1 MLGGGRRLFFHLK
14 NMLQKIIEFSIKNK
28 LVIGLFTVALVAW
41 GVYNLKRLPI
51 DAVPDITNNQVQVIT
66 VSPSLGAQEVERLI
80 SFPVEQAVASVP
92 GVTEIRSFSRFG
104 LSLVTV
110 VFDEDRDIYWAR
122 QQISEKLK
130 EAEDLIPAGMGS
142 PTLAPISS
150 GLGEIYQY
158 ELRPAP
164 GYETKYD
171 ATELRT
177 IQDWIV
183 RRQLLGTPGVAE
195 VSSFGGNL
203 KQYEVAIN
211 PEKLRSFNLTIAD
224 IFTALEKNNSNAGGA
239 YIEKDPNAYFIRT
252 EGLVKTPEDIGRV
265 VVTNTAGGAPVL
277 IRDVAEVREG
287 TAIRYGAMVNEQGEV
302 AGGIVMMLKGENS
315 SQVIERVK
323 EKVAEIRKTLPEG
336 VVLEPFLD
344 RTKLVDRAI
353 STVQKNLA
361 EGALI
366 VVFVLVLL
374 LGNLR
379 AGLLVASV
387 IPLAMLFAISL
398 MNVFGVSGNLMSLGA
413 LDFGLIVDGAVIIVE
428 SVIHSI
434 QVSKYKETGITK
446 LSRAQM
452 NDEVQNSAGKMMG
465 FASFGQIIILIVYL
479 PILALV
485 GIEGKMF
492 KPMAQTVSFAILGAF
507 LLSLT
512 YVPMMASL
520 VLSRNTNHKE
530 NISDKIMKAI
540 NRAYQPMLNFAL
552 RAKALVLALA
562 IGMFALSLVL
572 FTQMGGEF
580 IPSLDEG
587 DFAIETRVL
596 TGSSLNETI
605 KVVQKASKVLK
616 ESFPEVEKVV
626 TKIGSA
632 EVPTEPNPV
641 ELGDMI
647 VVLKDRDE
655 WTSASSREELANK
668 ISDVLH
674 QNLPQATFGVQ
685 QPIQMRFNELMTGA
699 RQDVVLKIYGEDMD
713 QLAGYAQKIGKLV
726 QPIEGA
732 QDLYIEEMSGLPQVV
747 VAFDR
752 ESIARYGLTIED
764 VNRTVTAAFA
774 GEVAGQV
781 YEGEKRFDLVVR
793 LNRQNRQDIADVQ
806 RLYVSNAAGL
816 QIPLEQIAKV
826 EMQESPN
833 QIQRDGTRRRISI
846 GFNVRNRDVQSIVA
860 EIQQKIENQLKLA
873 PGYTITYGGQFQNLI
888 EAKERLSV
896 AVPLALGLIF
906 LLLFFAFRSIKQSIL
921 IFTAIPL
928 SAIGGVFALLLR
940 GMPFSISAGVGFIA
954 LFGVA
959 VLNGIVMIG
968 YFNQLKTGGMTNLEQ
983 IIREGT
989 AARLRPIIM
998 TAMVASLGFLPMAL
1012 SNSAGAEVQ
1021 KPLATVVIGGLI
1033 SATLL
1038 TLVVLPIIY
1047 YFSEKGLVG
1056 LRKTAALWLL
1066 PFFLALPMASQAQ
1079 ETPAQTLSLAQV
1091 LDLAQQHN
1099 QQLRIAALD
1108 VEMRGV
1114 LQKTAVD
1121 LPKTD
1126 VSYSQ
1131 GQLNSPVTDDRVG
1144 VSQTLPLP
1152 TVWKAQGKLLQEQKS
1167 LSEQQLALQ
1176 RHEVA
1181 LQVKQAYARL
1191 AFLHQAH
1198 QLLQRQDS
1206 IFQVLERAAEVRF
1219 RTGETG
1225 MLEKTTATTQR
1236 LELTDRLRQNQSALA
1251 VAQAQLNALI
1261 QAPEP
1266 LRFTPQPL
1274 QPDSIALGTDP
1285 GSHPLLQV
1293 YQQQIAVADRERQV
1307 EKTKLAPEVTL
1318 GYFNQSLIGTYDIN
1332 GRVETAADRGRRFQG
1347 VEAGLAVP
1355 LWQGPQRARVK
1366 AAALGKQAAEATLQH
1381 QQHQLQSEWQAAQ
1394 ETHRQL
1400 GQSLQFYRQQVLVN
1414 ARLALTQADKAY
1426 RSGEASYLSYLQA
1439 ADQQLRTQQNY
1450 LQLLLDYQ
1458 LNVFQ
1463 LQYLGGS

>member
-1 MLGGGRRLFFHLK
+1 
-14 NMLQKIIEFSIKNK
+14 MLQKIIEFSIKNK
-28 LVIGLFTVALVAW
+28 LVIGLLTVALVAW
-41 GVYNLKRLPI
+41 GVYNVQRLPI

-80 SFPVEQAVASVP
+80 SFPVEQSVASVP

-122 QQISEKLK
+122 QQITEKLK
-130 EAEDLIPAGMGS
+130 EAEEQIPEGMGS

-158 ELRPAP
+158 ELRPAA
-164 GYETKYD
+164 GYESKYN

-195 VSSFGGNL
+195 VSSFGGKL

-211 PEKLRSFNLTIAD
+211 PEKLRSFNLTITH
-224 IFTALEKNNSNAGGA
+224 IFNALEKNNANAGGA

-252 EGLVKTPEDIGRV
+252 EGLVKGPEDIGRI

-287 TAIRYGAMVNEQGEV
+287 SAIRYGAMVNEQGEV

-315 SQVIERVK
+315 SQVIQRVK
-323 EKVAEIRKTLPEG
+323 DKVAEIRKTLPKG

-344 RTKLVDRAI
+344 RTKLVNRAI
-353 STVQKNLA
+353 NTVETNLA

-374 LGNLR
+374 LGNWR

-428 SVIHSI
+428 AVIHSI
-434 QVSKYKETGITK
+434 HTSEYAQQGVFR
-446 LSRAQM
+446 LSRKQM
-452 NDEVQNSAGKMMG
+452 DDEVQGSASKMMG

-520 VLSRNTNHKE
+520 VLSRKTQHKE
-530 NISDKIMKAI
+530 NISDRIMQAI
-540 NRAYQPMLNFAL
+540 NRAYQPLLNFAL
-552 RAKALVLALA
+552 RAKTLVLGIAL
-562 IGMFALSLVL
+562 GLFALSLVL

-605 KVVQKASKVLK
+605 EVVQKASKLLK
-616 ESFPEVEKVV
+616 QTFPEVEKVV

-647 VVLKDRDE
+647 VVLKERDQ
-655 WTSASSREELANK
+655 WTSASSRVELANK
-668 ISDVLH
+668 MSDVLH

-713 QLAGYAQKIGKLV
+713 QLALYAQKTGKLV

-747 VAFDR
+747 VQYDR
-752 ESIARYGLTIED
+752 EQIARYGLTIED

-774 GEVAGQV
+774 GEIAGQV

-793 LNRQNRQDIADVQ
+793 LNQQNRQDISDVQ
-806 RLYVSNAAGL
+806 RLYVSNKNGL
-816 QIPLEQIAKV
+816 QIPLEHIAQV
-826 EMQESPN
+826 EMKEGPN
-833 QIQRDGTRRRISI
+833 QIQRDGTRRRITI
-846 GFNVRNRDVQSIVA
+846 GFNVRNRDVQSIVT
-860 EIQQKIENQLKLA
+860 EIQQKIEAQIQLP
-873 PGYTITYGGQFQNLI
+873 PGYTITYGGEFQNLI

-896 AVPLALGLIF
+896 AVPLALALIF
-906 LLLFFAFRSIKQSIL
+906 VLLFFAFKSIKQSIL

-940 GMPFSISAGVGFIA
+940 DMPFSISAGVGFIA

-968 YFNQLKTGGMTNLEQ
+968 YFNQLKASGMTNLEQ

-998 TAMVASLGFLPMAL
+998 TATVASLGFLPMAL
-1012 SNSAGAEVQ
+1012 SSSAGAEVQ
-1021 KPLATVVIGGLI
+1021 KPLATVVIGGLL

-1047 YFSEKGLVG
+1047 YFSEKGFGG
-1056 LRKTAALWLL
+1056 LKKSAALWLL
-1066 PFFLALPMASQAQ
+1066 PFGLVLPMTSQAQ
-1079 ETPAQTLSLAQV
+1079 TNPSQTLSLAQV
-1091 LDLAQQHN
+1091 LELAKQHN
-1099 QQLRIAALD
+1099 QQLKSAALE
-1108 VEMRGV
+1108 VEMRGA

-1121 LPKTD
+1121 IPKTE
-1126 VSYSQ
+1126 VTYSQ
-1131 GQLNSPVTDDRVG
+1131 GEINSPVTDDRIG
-1144 VSQTLPLP
+1144 ISQTIPFP
-1152 TVWKAQGKLLQEQKS
+1152 TVWKAQGKLLQDQKN
-1167 LSEQQLALQ
+1167 LSQQQLNLEQ
-1176 RHEVA
+1176 HE
-1181 LQVKQAYARL
+1181 LLYQVKQAYARL

-1225 MLEKTTATTQR
+1225 LLEKTTATTQR

-1251 VAQAQLNALI
+1251 VAQAQLNALV
-1261 QAPEP
+1261 QAPQP
-1266 LRFTPQPL
+1266 LQITPQPL
-1274 QPDSIALGTDP
+1274 QLDSTSFGVAETQN
-1285 GSHPLLQV
+1285 HPLLQV
-1293 YQQQIAVADRERQV
+1293 HQQQIAVADRERQV
-1307 EKTKLAPEVTL
+1307 EKSRLAPDITL

-1332 GRVETAADRGRRFQG
+1332 GRVETAADRSRRFQG
-1347 VEAGLAVP
+1347 VEAGVAVP
-1355 LWQGPQRARVK
+1355 LWQGAQRARVK
-1366 AAALGKQAAEATLQH
+1366 AAALGKQAAEASLQN
-1381 QQHQLQSEWQAAQ
+1381 QQHLLQSEWQAAQ
-1394 ETHRQL
+1394 ETQQRLRQ
-1400 GQSLQFYRQQVLVN
+1400 SVQFYREQVLVN

-1463 LQYLGGS
+1463 LQYLGGN

>member
-1 MLGGGRRLFFHLK
+1 
-14 NMLQKIIEFSIKNK
+14 MLQKIIEFSIKNK
-28 LVIGLFTVALVAW
+28 LVIGLLTVALVAW
-41 GVYNLKRLPI
+41 GVYNVQRLPI

-80 SFPVEQAVASVP
+80 SFPVELSVASVP
-92 GVTEIRSFSRFG
+92 GITEIRSFSRFG

-122 QQISEKLK
+122 QQITEKLK
-130 EAEDLIPAGMGS
+130 EAEEQIPEGMGS
-142 PTLAPISS
+142 PTLAPVST

-158 ELRPAP
+158 ELHPAP
-164 GYETKYD
+164 GFEHKYN
-171 ATELRT
+171 ATELRS

-211 PEKLRSFNLTIAD
+211 PEKLRSFNLTITQVFD
-224 IFTALEKNNSNAGGA
+224 ALEKNNANAGGA

-252 EGLVKTPEDIGRV
+252 EGLVKTQEDIGRV
-265 VVTNTAGGAPVL
+265 VVTNTPGGAPVL
-277 IRDVAEVREG
+277 IRDLAEVREG
-287 TAIRYGAMVNEQGEV
+287 SAIRYGAMVNEHGEV

-315 SQVIERVK
+315 SQVIQRVK
-323 EKVAEIRKTLPEG
+323 DKVAEIRKTLPEG

-344 RTKLVDRAI
+344 RTKLVNRAI
-353 STVQKNLA
+353 STVEKNLA

-428 SVIHSI
+428 SVIHNI
-434 QVSKYKETGITK
+434 QTSEYSQQGVFK
-446 LSRAQM
+446 LSRKQM
-452 NDEVQNSAGKMMG
+452 DDEVQGSASKMMG

-512 YVPMMASL
+512 YVPMMSSL
-520 VLSRNTNHKE
+520 VLSRKTQHKE
-530 NISDKIMKAI
+530 NISDKIMNAI
-540 NRAYQPMLNFAL
+540 NRAYQPLLNFAL
-552 RAKALVLALA
+552 RAKTLVLGIAL
-562 IGMFALSLVL
+562 GLFALSLVL

-605 KVVQKASKVLK
+605 KVVQKASEVLK
-616 ESFPEVEKVV
+616 NTFPEVEKVV

-647 VVLKDRDE
+647 VVLKERSE
-655 WTSASSREELANK
+655 WTSASSRVELANK
-668 ISDVLH
+668 MSEVLH
-674 QNLPQATFGVQ
+674 QNLPQASFGVQ

-699 RQDVVLKIYGEDMD
+699 RQDVVLKIYGEDVD
-713 QLAGYAQKIGKLV
+713 QLARAAQKIGKLI

-732 QDLYIEEMSGLPQVV
+732 QDLYIEEMTGLPQVV
-747 VAFDR
+747 VEYDR
-752 ESIARYGLTIED
+752 ESMARYGLTIED
-764 VNRTVTAAFA
+764 VNRTVTAGFA
-774 GEVAGQV
+774 GEIAGQV

-793 LNRQNRQDIADVQ
+793 LNQQNRRDISDVQ
-806 RLYVSNAAGL
+806 RLYVSNANGL
-816 QIPLEQIAKV
+816 QIPLEHIAKV
-826 EMQESPN
+826 EMKEGPN
-833 QIQRDGTRRRISI
+833 QIQRDGTRRRITI
-846 GFNVRNRDVQSIVA
+846 GFNVRNRDVQSIVT
-860 EIQQKIENQLKLA
+860 EIQQKIEGTIKLP
-873 PGYTITYGGQFQNLI
+873 PGYTITYGGEFQNLI
-888 EAKERLSV
+888 EAKKRLSV
-896 AVPLALGLIF
+896 AVPLALALIF
-906 LLLFFAFRSIKQSIL
+906 VLLFFAFKSIKQSIL

-928 SAIGGVFALLLR
+928 SAIGGIFALLLR
-940 GMPFSISAGVGFIA
+940 DMPFSISAGVGFIA

-968 YFNQLKTGGMTNLEQ
+968 YFNQLKAGGMTNLEQ

-989 AARLRPIIM
+989 AARLRPIVM
-998 TAMVASLGFLPMAL
+998 TATVASLGFLPMAL
-1012 SNSAGAEVQ
+1012 SSSAGAEVQ
-1021 KPLATVVIGGLI
+1021 KPLATVVIGGLL

-1047 YFSEKGLVG
+1047 YFSEKGLGRLKNTGKG
-1056 LRKTAALWLL
+1056 LKKRKKEAALGLVL
-1066 PFFLALPMASQAQ
+1066 FCLALPKVSQAQ
-1079 ETPAQTLSLAQV
+1079 TPQTLSLAQV
-1091 LDLAQQHN
+1091 LELAQQN
-1099 QQLRIAALD
+1099 NKQLRSTALE
-1108 VEMRGV
+1108 VEMRGA
-1114 LQKTAVD
+1114 LQKTAID
-1121 LPKTD
+1121 IPKTE
-1126 VSYSQ
+1126 VTYSQ
-1131 GQLNSPVTDDRVG
+1131 GEINSPVTDDRIG
-1144 VSQTLPLP
+1144 VSQTIPFP
-1152 TVWKAQGKLLQEQKS
+1152 TTWSAQGKLLQEQKS
-1167 LSEQQLALQ
+1167 LSQQQLKLQ
-1176 RHEVA
+1176 QHELA
-1181 LQVKQAYARL
+1181 YQVKQAYARL
-1191 AFLHQAH
+1191 AFLHGTA

-1225 MLEKTTATTQR
+1225 LLEKTTATTQR
-1236 LELTDRLRQNQSALA
+1236 LELTDRIRQNQTALS

-1266 LRFTPQPL
+1266 LVITPEPL
-1274 QPDSIALGTDP
+1274 RADSTSIGAAAP
-1285 GSHPLLQV
+1285 ESHPLLSV
-1293 YQQQIAVADRERQV
+1293 YQQQITVADREQQA
-1307 EKTKLAPEVTL
+1307 EKSKLAPDITL

-1347 VEAGLAVP
+1347 MEAGLAVP

-1366 AAALGKQAAEATLQH
+1366 AAALGKQAAEATLQN
-1381 QQHQLQSEWQAAQ
+1381 QQHLLQNEWQAAQ
-1394 ETHRQL
+1394 ATHQQL
-1400 GQSLQFYRQQVLVN
+1400 RQSLQFYQRQVLGN

-1463 LQYLGGS
+1463 LQYLGGN

>member
-1 MLGGGRRLFFHLK
+1 
-14 NMLQKIIEFSIKNK
+14 MLQKIIEFSIKNK
-28 LVIGLFTVALVAW
+28 LVIGLLTVALVTW
-41 GVYNLKRLPI
+41 GVYNVQRLPI

-80 SFPVEQAVASVP
+80 SFPVEQSVASVP

-122 QQISEKLK
+122 QQITEKLK
-130 EAEDLIPAGMGS
+130 EAEEQIPEGMGS

-158 ELRPAP
+158 ELRPAA
-164 GYETKYD
+164 GYESKYN

-195 VSSFGGNL
+195 VSSFGGKL

-211 PEKLRSFNLTIAD
+211 PEKLRSFNLTITH
-224 IFTALEKNNSNAGGA
+224 IFNALEKNNANAGGA

-252 EGLVKTPEDIGRV
+252 EGLVKSPEDIGRI

-287 TAIRYGAMVNEQGEV
+287 SAIRYGAMVNEQGEV

-315 SQVIERVK
+315 SQVIQRVK
-323 EKVAEIRKTLPEG
+323 DKVAEIRKTLPQG

-344 RTKLVDRAI
+344 RTKLVNRAI
-353 STVQKNLA
+353 NTVETNLA

-374 LGNLR
+374 LGNWR

-428 SVIHSI
+428 AVIHSI
-434 QVSKYKETGITK
+434 HTSEYAQQGVFR
-446 LSRAQM
+446 LSRKQM
-452 NDEVQNSAGKMMG
+452 DDEVQGSASKMMG

-520 VLSRNTNHKE
+520 VLSRKTQHKE
-530 NISDKIMKAI
+530 NISDRIMQAI
-540 NRAYQPMLNFAL
+540 NRAYQPLLNFAL
-552 RAKALVLALA
+552 RAKTLVLGIAL
-562 IGMFALSLVL
+562 GLFALSLVL

-605 KVVQKASKVLK
+605 EVVQKASKVLK
-616 ESFPEVEKVV
+616 QTFPEVEKVV

-647 VVLKDRDE
+647 VVLKERDQ
-655 WTSASSREELANK
+655 WTSASSRVELANK
-668 ISDVLH
+668 MSDVLH

-699 RQDVVLKIYGEDMD
+699 RQDVVLKIYGEDVD
-713 QLAGYAQKIGKLV
+713 QLALYAQKIGKLV

-747 VAFDR
+747 VQYDR
-752 ESIARYGLTIED
+752 EQIARYGLTIAD

-774 GEVAGQV
+774 GEIAGQV

-793 LNRQNRQDIADVQ
+793 LNQQNRQDISDVQ
-806 RLYVSNAAGL
+806 RLYVSNENGL
-816 QIPLEQIAKV
+816 QIPLEHIAQV
-826 EMQESPN
+826 EMKEGPN
-833 QIQRDGTRRRISI
+833 QIQRDGTRRRITI
-846 GFNVRNRDVQSIVA
+846 GFNVRNRDVQSIVT
-860 EIQQKIENQLKLA
+860 EIQQKIEAQIQLP
-873 PGYTITYGGQFQNLI
+873 PGYTITYGGEFQNLI

-896 AVPLALGLIF
+896 AVPLALALIF
-906 LLLFFAFRSIKQSIL
+906 VLLFFAFKSIKQSIL

-940 GMPFSISAGVGFIA
+940 DMPFSISAGVGFIA

-968 YFNQLKTGGMTNLEQ
+968 YFNQLKASGMTNLEQ

-998 TAMVASLGFLPMAL
+998 TATVASLGFLPMAL
-1012 SNSAGAEVQ
+1012 SSSAGAEVQ
-1021 KPLATVVIGGLI
+1021 KPLATVVIGGLL

-1047 YFSEKGLVG
+1047 YFSEKGFGG
-1056 LRKTAALWLL
+1056 LKKSAALLLL
-1066 PFFLALPMASQAQ
+1066 PFGLLPLNMQAQ
-1079 ETPAQTLSLAQV
+1079 TTPPQTLSLAQV
-1091 LDLAQQHN
+1091 LELAKQNN
-1099 QQLRIAALD
+1099 QQLKSAALE
-1108 VEMRGV
+1108 VEMRGA

-1121 LPKTD
+1121 IPKTEL
-1126 VSYSQ
+1126 SYSQ
-1131 GQLNSPVTDDRVG
+1131 GEINSPVTDDRIG
-1144 VSQTLPLP
+1144 ISQTIPFP
-1152 TVWKAQGKLLQEQKS
+1152 TVWKAQGKLLQEQKN
-1167 LSEQQLALQ
+1167 LSQQQLNLEQ
-1176 RHEVA
+1176 HD
-1181 LQVKQAYARL
+1181 LLYQVKQAYARL

-1225 MLEKTTATTQR
+1225 LLEKTTATTQR

-1251 VAQAQLNALI
+1251 VAQAQLNALV
-1261 QAPEP
+1261 QAPQP
-1266 LRFTPQPL
+1266 LHFTPQPL
-1274 QPDSIALGTDP
+1274 QLDSTSFGVAETQN
-1285 GSHPLLQV
+1285 HPLLQV
-1293 YQQQIAVADRERQV
+1293 HQQQIVVADRERQV
-1307 EKTKLAPEVTL
+1307 EKSRLAPDITL

-1332 GRVETAADRGRRFQG
+1332 GRVETAADRSRRFQG
-1347 VEAGLAVP
+1347 VEAGVAVP

-1366 AAALGKQAAEATLQH
+1366 AAALGKQAAEASLQN
-1381 QQHQLQSEWQAAQ
+1381 QQHLLQSEWQAAQ
-1394 ETHRQL
+1394 ETHQRL
-1400 GQSLQFYRQQVLVN
+1400 RQSLQFYREQVLVN

-1463 LQYLGGS
+1463 LQYLGGK

>member
-1 MLGGGRRLFFHLK
+1 
-14 NMLQKIIEFSIKNK
+14 MLQKIIEFSIKNK
-28 LVIGLFTVALVAW
+28 LVIGLLTVALVAW
-41 GVYNLKRLPI
+41 GVYNVQRLPI

-80 SFPVEQAVASVP
+80 SFPVEQSVASVP

-122 QQISEKLK
+122 QQITEKLK
-130 EAEDLIPAGMGS
+130 EAEEQIPEGMGS

-158 ELRPAP
+158 ELRPAA
-164 GYETKYD
+164 GYESQYN

-195 VSSFGGNL
+195 VSSFGGKL

-211 PEKLRSFNLTIAD
+211 PEKLRSFNLTITH
-224 IFTALEKNNSNAGGA
+224 IFNALEKNNANAGGA

-252 EGLVKTPEDIGRV
+252 EGLVQSPEDIGRI

-287 TAIRYGAMVNEQGEV
+287 SAIRYGAMVNEQGEV

-315 SQVIERVK
+315 SQVIQRVK
-323 EKVAEIRKTLPEG
+323 DKVSEIRKTLPPG

-344 RTKLVDRAI
+344 RTKLVNRAI
-353 STVQKNLA
+353 NTVEKNLA

-374 LGNLR
+374 LGNWR

-428 SVIHSI
+428 AVIHSI
-434 QVSKYKETGITK
+434 HTSEYAQQGVFK
-446 LSRAQM
+446 LSRKQM
-452 NDEVQNSAGKMMG
+452 DDEVQGSASKMMG

-520 VLSRNTNHKE
+520 VLSRKTQHKE
-530 NISDKIMKAI
+530 NISDRIMQAI
-540 NRAYQPMLNFAL
+540 NRAYQPLLNFAL
-552 RAKALVLALA
+552 RAKTLVLGIAL
-562 IGMFALSLVL
+562 GLFALSLVL

-605 KVVQKASKVLK
+605 EVVQKASKVLK
-616 ESFPEVEKVV
+616 QTFPEVEKVV

-647 VVLKDRDE
+647 VVLKERAE
-655 WTSASSREELANK
+655 WTSASSRVELANK
-668 ISDVLH
+668 MSDVLH

-713 QLAGYAQKIGKLV
+713 QLALYAQKIGKLV

-747 VAFDR
+747 VQYDR
-752 ESIARYGLTIED
+752 EQIARYGLTIED
-764 VNRTVTAAFA
+764 VNRTVTSAFA
-774 GEVAGQV
+774 GEIAGQV

-793 LNRQNRQDIADVQ
+793 LNQQNRQDIADVQ
-806 RLYVSNAAGL
+806 RLYVSNENGL
-816 QIPLEQIAKV
+816 QIPLEHIAQV
-826 EMQESPN
+826 EMKEGPN
-833 QIQRDGTRRRISI
+833 QIQRDGTRRRITI
-846 GFNVRNRDVQSIVA
+846 GFNVRNRDVQSIVT
-860 EIQQKIENQLKLA
+860 EIQQKIEAQIQLP
-873 PGYTITYGGQFQNLI
+873 PGYTITYGGEFQNLI

-896 AVPLALGLIF
+896 AVPLALALIF
-906 LLLFFAFRSIKQSIL
+906 VLLFFAFKSIKQSIL

-940 GMPFSISAGVGFIA
+940 DMPFSISAGVGFIA

-968 YFNQLKTGGMTNLEQ
+968 YFNQLKASGMTNLEQ

-998 TAMVASLGFLPMAL
+998 TATVASLGFLPMAL
-1012 SNSAGAEVQ
+1012 SSSAGAEVQ
-1021 KPLATVVIGGLI
+1021 KPLATVVIGGLL

-1047 YFSEKGLVG
+1047 YFSEKGFGG
-1056 LRKTAALWLL
+1056 LKKSAALWFL
-1066 PFFLALPMASQAQ
+1066 PLGLALPLNTQAQ
-1079 ETPAQTLSLAQV
+1079 GTPSQTLSMPQV
-1091 LDLAQQHN
+1091 LELTKQHN
-1099 QQLRIAALD
+1099 QQLKSAALE
-1108 VEMRGV
+1108 VEMRGA

-1121 LPKTD
+1121 IPKTEL
-1126 VSYSQ
+1126 SYSQ
-1131 GQLNSPVTDDRVG
+1131 GEINSPVTDDRIG
-1144 VSQTLPLP
+1144 ISQTIPFP
-1152 TVWKAQGKLLQEQKS
+1152 TVWKAQSKLLQEQKN
-1167 LSEQQLALQ
+1167 LSQQQLNLEQ
-1176 RHEVA
+1176 HE
-1181 LQVKQAYARL
+1181 LLYQVKQAYARL
-1191 AFLHQAH
+1191 AFLYQTH

-1225 MLEKTTATTQR
+1225 LLEKTTATTQR

-1251 VAQAQLNALI
+1251 VAQAQLNALV
-1261 QAPEP
+1261 QAPQP
-1266 LRFTPQPL
+1266 LHITPQPL
-1274 QPDSIALGTDP
+1274 QLDSTSIGAAETQN
-1285 GSHPLLQV
+1285 HPLLQV
-1293 YQQQIAVADRERQV
+1293 HQQQIAVADRERQV
-1307 EKTKLAPEVTL
+1307 EKSRLAPDITL

-1332 GRVETAADRGRRFQG
+1332 GRAETAADRSRRFQG
-1347 VEAGLAVP
+1347 VEAGVAVP
-1355 LWQGPQRARVK
+1355 LWQGAQRARVK
-1366 AAALGKQAAEATLQH
+1366 AAALGKQAAEASLQN
-1381 QQHQLQSEWQAAQ
+1381 QQHLLQSEWQAAQ
-1394 ETHRQL
+1394 ETHQRL
-1400 GQSLQFYRQQVLVN
+1400 RQSLHFYREQVLVN

-1463 LQYLGGS
+1463 LQYLGGN

>member
-1 MLGGGRRLFFHLK
+1 
-14 NMLQKIIEFSIKNK
+14 MLQKIIEFSIKNK
-28 LVIGLFTVALVAW
+28 LVIGLLTVALVAW
-41 GVYNLKRLPI
+41 GVYNVQRLPI

-80 SFPVEQAVASVP
+80 SFPVEQSVASVP

-122 QQISEKLK
+122 QQITEKLK
-130 EAEDLIPAGMGS
+130 EAEEQIPEGMGS

-158 ELRPAP
+158 ELRPAA
-164 GYETKYD
+164 GYESKYN

-195 VSSFGGNL
+195 VSSFGGKL

-211 PEKLRSFNLTIAD
+211 PEKLRSFNLTITH
-224 IFTALEKNNSNAGGA
+224 IFNALEKNNANAGGA

-252 EGLVKTPEDIGRV
+252 EGLVKSPEDIGRI

-287 TAIRYGAMVNEQGEV
+287 SAIRYGAMVNEQGEV

-315 SQVIERVK
+315 SQVIQRVK
-323 EKVAEIRKTLPEG
+323 DKVAEIRKTLPKG

-344 RTKLVDRAI
+344 RTKLVNRAI
-353 STVQKNLA
+353 NTVETNLA

-374 LGNLR
+374 LGNWR

-428 SVIHSI
+428 AVIHSI
-434 QVSKYKETGITK
+434 HTSEYAQQGVFR
-446 LSRAQM
+446 LSRKQM
-452 NDEVQNSAGKMMG
+452 DDEVQGSASKMMG

-520 VLSRNTNHKE
+520 VLSRKTQHKE
-530 NISDKIMKAI
+530 NISDRIMQAI
-540 NRAYQPMLNFAL
+540 NRAYQPLLNFAL
-552 RAKALVLALA
+552 RAKTLVLGIAL
-562 IGMFALSLVL
+562 GLFALSLVL

-605 KVVQKASKVLK
+605 EVVQKASKVLK
-616 ESFPEVEKVV
+616 QTFPEVEKVV

-647 VVLKDRDE
+647 VVLKERDQ
-655 WTSASSREELANK
+655 WTSASSRVELANK
-668 ISDVLH
+668 MSDVLH

-713 QLAGYAQKIGKLV
+713 QLALYAQKIGKLV

-747 VAFDR
+747 VQYDR
-752 ESIARYGLTIED
+752 EQIARYGLTIAD

-774 GEVAGQV
+774 GEIAGQV

-793 LNRQNRQDIADVQ
+793 LNQQNRQDITDVQ
-806 RLYVSNAAGL
+806 RLYVSNENGL
-816 QIPLEQIAKV
+816 QIPLEHIAQV
-826 EMQESPN
+826 EMKEGPN
-833 QIQRDGTRRRISI
+833 QIQRDGTRRRITI
-846 GFNVRNRDVQSIVA
+846 GFNVRNRDVQSIVT
-860 EIQQKIENQLKLA
+860 EIQQKIEAQIQLP
-873 PGYTITYGGQFQNLI
+873 PGYTITYGGEFQNLI

-896 AVPLALGLIF
+896 AVPLALALIF
-906 LLLFFAFRSIKQSIL
+906 VLLFFAFKSIKQSIL

-940 GMPFSISAGVGFIA
+940 DMPFSISAGVGFIA

-968 YFNQLKTGGMTNLEQ
+968 YFNQLKASGMTNLEQ

-998 TAMVASLGFLPMAL
+998 TATVASLGFLPMAL
-1012 SNSAGAEVQ
+1012 SSSAGAEVQ
-1021 KPLATVVIGGLI
+1021 KPLATVVIGGLL

-1047 YFSEKGLVG
+1047 YFSERGFGGL
-1056 LRKTAALWLL
+1056 KKSAALWLL
-1066 PFFLALPMASQAQ
+1066 PFGLALPLNTQAQ
-1079 ETPAQTLSLAQV
+1079 TTPPQTLSLAQV
-1091 LDLAQQHN
+1091 LELAKQHN
-1099 QQLRIAALD
+1099 QQLKSTVLE
-1108 VEMRGV
+1108 VEMRGA

-1121 LPKTD
+1121 IPKTEL
-1126 VSYSQ
+1126 SYSQ
-1131 GQLNSPVTDDRVG
+1131 GEINSPITDDRIG
-1144 VSQTLPLP
+1144 VSQTIPFP
-1152 TVWKAQGKLLQEQKS
+1152 TVWKAQGKLLQEQKN
-1167 LSEQQLALQ
+1167 LSQQQLNLEQ
-1176 RHEVA
+1176 HD
-1181 LQVKQAYARL
+1181 LLYQVKQAYARL

-1225 MLEKTTATTQR
+1225 LLEKTTATTQR

-1251 VAQAQLNALI
+1251 VAQAQLNALV
-1261 QAPEP
+1261 QAPQP
-1266 LRFTPQPL
+1266 LHIKPQPL
-1274 QPDSIALGTDP
+1274 QLDSTSFGVAETQH
-1285 GSHPLLQV
+1285 HPLLQV
-1293 YQQQIAVADRERQV
+1293 HQQQIAVADRERQV
-1307 EKTKLAPEVTL
+1307 EKSRLAPDLTL

-1332 GRVETAADRGRRFQG
+1332 GRVETAADRSRRFQG
-1347 VEAGLAVP
+1347 VEAGVAVP
-1355 LWQGPQRARVK
+1355 LWQGAQRARVK
-1366 AAALGKQAAEATLQH
+1366 AAALGKQAAEALLQN
-1381 QQHQLQSEWQAAQ
+1381 QQHLLQSEWQAAQ
-1394 ETHRQL
+1394 ETHQRLRQ
-1400 GQSLQFYRQQVLVN
+1400 SVQFYRDQVLVN

-1463 LQYLGGS
+1463 LQYLRGN

>member
-1 MLGGGRRLFFHLK
+1 
-14 NMLQKIIEFSIKNK
+14 MLQKIIDFSIKNK
-28 LVIGLFTVALVAW
+28 LIVGLFTVALVAW
-41 GVYNLKRLPI
+41 GVYNLQRLPI

-110 VFDEDRDIYWAR
+110 VFDEGRDIYWAR
-122 QQISEKLK
+122 QQITEKLR
-130 EAEDLIPAGMGS
+130 EAGEQIPEGMGT

-164 GYETKYD
+164 GYESKYN

-195 VSSFGGNL
+195 VSSFGGKL
-203 KQYEVAIN
+203 KQYEVAIH
-211 PEKLRSFNLTIAD
+211 PEKLRSFNLTIGQ
-224 IFTALEKNNSNAGGA
+224 IFTALEQNNANAGGA

-252 EGLVKTPEDIGRV
+252 EGLVKTPEDIGRI
-265 VVTNTAGGAPVL
+265 VVTNTASGTPVL

-287 TAIRYGAMVNEQGEV
+287 SAIRYGAMVNEKGEV

-315 SQVIERVK
+315 SEVIKRVK
-323 EKVAEIRKTLPEG
+323 DKIAEIRKTLPPG
-336 VVLEPFLD
+336 VELEPFLD

-353 STVQKNLA
+353 NTVQKNLA

-428 SVIHSI
+428 SVIHRIHVSNYSALGI
-434 QVSKYKETGITK
+434 QK
-446 LSRAQM
+446 LSRQQM
-452 NDEVQNSAGKMMG
+452 DEEVKSSAGKMMG

-520 VLSRNTNHKE
+520 VLSRKTVHKE
-530 NISDKIMKAI
+530 NISDRIMNAI
-540 NRAYQPMLNFAL
+540 NRAYQPLLTAAL
-552 RAKALVLALA
+552 KAKGLVL
-562 IGMFALSLVL
+562 GVSLFLFVVSVFL
-572 FTQMGGEF
+572 FTRMGGEF

-587 DFAIETRVL
+587 DFAIETRLL

-605 KVVQKASKVLK
+605 KVVQKASQVLK
-616 ESFPEVEKVV
+616 EKFPEVEKVV

-647 VVLKDRDE
+647 VVLKERDE
-655 WTSASSREELANK
+655 WTSASTRVELAEK
-668 ISDVLH
+668 MSAVLKAH
-674 QNLPQATFGVQ
+674 LPQASFGVQ

-699 RQDVVLKIYGEDMD
+699 RQDVVLKIYGDDVD
-713 QLAGYAQKIGKLV
+713 QLAKYAQKIGKLV

-747 VAFDR
+747 VAYDR
-752 ESIARYGLTIED
+752 EQIARYGLTIQD

-774 GEVAGQV
+774 GEIAGQV

-793 LNRQNRQDIADVQ
+793 LNQQNRQDISDVQ
-806 RLYVSNAAGL
+806 RLYVSNAVGL
-816 QIPLEQIAKV
+816 QIPLEHIAQV
-826 EMQESPN
+826 EMKDSPN
-833 QIQRDGTRRRISI
+833 QIQRDGTRRRITI
-846 GFNVRNRDVQSIVA
+846 GFNVRNRDVQSIVT
-860 EIQQKIENQLKLA
+860 EIQQKIDAQIKLP
-873 PGYTITYGGQFQNLI
+873 PGYTITYGGEFQNLL

-896 AVPLALGLIF
+896 AVPLALALIF
-906 LLLFFAFRSIKQSIL
+906 VLLFFAFKSVKQSIL
-921 IFTAIPL
+921 VFTAIPL
-928 SAIGGVFALLLR
+928 SAIGGVLALLLR
-940 GMPFSISAGVGFIA
+940 DMPFSISAGVGFIA

-968 YFNQLKTGGMTNLEQ
+968 YFNQLKAGGMTNLEQ

-998 TAMVASLGFLPMAL
+998 TATVASLGFLPMAL

-1038 TLVVLPIIY
+1038 TLVVLPILY
-1047 YFSEKGLVG
+1047 YFSEKGF
-1056 LRKTAALWLL
+1056 KTGKAALLWLL
-1066 PFFLALPMASQAQ
+1066 PLGFLLPQEGRAQ
-1079 ETPAQTLSLAQV
+1079 TPAVPQPMSLAQV
-1091 LDLAQQHN
+1091 LDLARQHN
-1099 QQLRIAALD
+1099 QQLKSAALE
-1108 VEMRGV
+1108 VEVRGA

-1121 LPKTD
+1121 LPKTE
-1126 VSYSQ
+1126 VLYEH
-1131 GQLNSPVTDDRVG
+1131 GQLNSPVTDNRLG
-1144 VSQTLPLP
+1144 VSQTIPFP
-1152 TVWKAQGKLLQEQKS
+1152 SVWKAQGQLLQEQKN
-1167 LSEQQLALQ
+1167 LSQGQLTLQQ
-1176 RHEVA
+1176 HELVF
-1181 LQVKQAYARL
+1181 QVKQAYAQL
-1191 AFLHQAH
+1191 AYLHQA
-1198 QLLQRQDS
+1198 QTLLQRQDS
-1206 IFQVLERAAEVRF
+1206 IFQVLEKAAEVRF

-1225 MLEKTTATTQR
+1225 LLEKTTATTQR
-1236 LELTDRLRQNQSALA
+1236 LELSDRLRQNQAALA
-1251 VAQAQLNALI
+1251 VAQAQLNALV
-1261 QAPEP
+1261 QAPQP
-1266 LRFTPQPL
+1266 LAILPQPL
-1274 QPDSIALGTDP
+1274 QLQPDSLSAPLLAQEN
-1285 GSHPLLQV
+1285 HPLLQV
-1293 YQQQIAVADRERQV
+1293 YQQQITVADRERQV
-1307 EKTKLAPEVTL
+1307 EKSKLAPDLML
-1318 GYFNQSLIGTYDIN
+1318 GYFNQSLIGTYELN
-1332 GRVETAADRGRRFQG
+1332 GRTETAPDQSHRFQG
-1347 VEAGLAVP
+1347 VEAGLAIP
-1355 LWQGPQRARVK
+1355 LFRGAQNSRVK
-1366 AAALGKQAAEATLQH
+1366 AAQLEIQAAQATLQN
-1381 QQHQLQSEWQAAQ
+1381 QQHQLQAQWQAAQ
-1394 ETHRQL
+1394 ENHARL
-1400 GQSLQFYRQQVLVN
+1400 RQSLRFYQEQVLAN

-1426 RSGEASYLSYLQA
+1426 RSGEVSYLSYLQA

-1458 LNVFQ
+1458 VNLYQ
-1463 LQYLGGS
+1463 LQYLGGQ